1 MEHPIQR
8 IVQDWGGRYVSTHRA
23 GPHIW
28 RAVQALCRCK
38 TASLGGHVKRCP
50 EGHVVGVWYNGCGH
64 RSCPR
69 CGWRKTQA
77 WLARRVQ
84 ELLPC
89 DHYHAVFTVPSELRG
104 LWVQNP
110 KELPSLLFAAVS
122 ETLLMLLG
130 SARGLGVLPG
140 VTLTLHT
147 WAKTL
152 VLHPHVHALVTGGG
166 LTPAGEWR
174 GCREGFLLPVRMM
187 TQVFRGKLLKSLER
201 AIRKGQLRLPAG
213 MDQAGALAVLRAAA
227 RVKWSVWVAQRY
239 PHGRGVMRYLSGHL
253 RGGPLHD
260 GRIVTYDGATVRLA
274 LRDEKTM
281 DLPAEEFVGR
291 LLQHVP
297 VRNLRVVRHYG
308 LYAHTQRE
316 ARERARS
323 QLPAP
328 AADAAPSAE
337 LAAPPSEEPERCPQC
352 GAVLIVEVF
361 PRGGSPPTIWR
372 GLVAA

>member
-1 MEHPIQR
+1 MERPIQR
-8 IVQDWGGRYVSTHRA
+8 ILQDWGVLYLSARRV
-23 GPHIW
+23 GPHVW
-28 RAVQALCRCK
+28 RAVQALRRCK

-69 CGWRKTQA
+69 CAWRKTQA
-77 WLARRVQ
+77 WLARRVK

-104 LWVQNP
+104 LWVHNP

-130 SARGLGVLPG
+130 SARGLGVIPG
-140 VTLTLHT
+140 MTLTLHT

-152 VLHPHVHALVTGGG
+152 LLHPHVHALVTGGG

-174 GCREGFLLPVRMM
+174 ACREGFLLPVHMM
-187 TQVFRGKLLKSLER
+187 AQVFRGKLLHSLER
-201 AIRKGQLRLPAG
+201 AIRKDALRLPAG

-239 PHGRGVMRYLSGHL
+239 PHGRGVVQYLSGHL
-253 RGGPLHD
+253 RGGPVHD
-260 GRIVTYDGATVRLA
+260 GRILSYDGKTVRLA
-274 LRDEKTM
+274 LRGEETM
-281 DLPAEEFVGR
+281 DLPAREFVGR

-308 LYAHTQRE
+308 LYAHTQKD
-316 ARERARS
+316 ARERARR
-323 QLPAP
+323 QLPAVTT
-328 AADAAPSAE
+328 APESTPE
-337 LAAPPSEEPERCPQC
+337 VAPLPSEEPERCPQC
-352 GAVLIVEVF
+352 GAVLIVEVL
-361 PRGGSPPTIWR
+361 PRGSSPPTIWR
-372 GLVAA
+372 GKVAA